1 MKLTITHLFCSER
14 SLETGPESSGPL
26 ARLIALV
33 DCPIKSIPDK
43 SNNGFG
49 VNVTHSEENIEEE
62 TGVKR
67 ISNNK
72 EIFQNC

>member
-1 MKLTITHLFCSER
+1 MQ
-14 SLETGPESSGPL
+14 
-26 ARLIALV
+26 LIALV
-33 DCPIKSIPDK
+33 DCPMKSIADK

-49 VNVTHSEENIEEE
+49 VNVTHSEENIGEE

-67 ISNNK
+67 ISSNK